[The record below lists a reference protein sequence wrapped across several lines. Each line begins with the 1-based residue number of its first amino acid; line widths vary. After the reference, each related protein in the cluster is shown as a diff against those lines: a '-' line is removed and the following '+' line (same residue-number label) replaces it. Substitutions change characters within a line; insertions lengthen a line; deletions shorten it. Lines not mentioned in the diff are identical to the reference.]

1 MKDFN
6 GNELNIGDKVIF
18 IATDQNK
25 HRLKRGTINRFETN
39 IGTLC
44 VIKTGEYEYK
54 IRDTQKKVIKN

>member
-6 GNELNIGDKVIF
+6 GNELNVGDKVIF

-25 HRLKRGTINRFETN
+25 HKLKRGTISQFETN

-44 VIKTGEYEYK
+44 VIKVGNYEYK
-54 IRDTQKKVIKN
+54 IRDTHTKVIKN

>member
-6 GNELNIGDKVIF
+6 GVELNIGDKVIF

-25 HRLKRGTINRFETN
+25 HRLKRGIVVKFETN

-44 VIKTGEYEYK
+44 VIKVNNYEYK
-54 IRDTQKKVIKN
+54 IRDTHAKVIKQ